1 MIGAGH
7 RCQKK
12 PSDERG
18 PNDIS
23 EIKQPKPMISI
34 GVRQPIPVTAEGAEK
49 GRRWMVDIFYPG
61 NGGARVTV
69 ANIGSRSDQP

>member
-1 MIGAGH
+1 
-7 RCQKK
+7 
-12 PSDERG
+12 
-18 PNDIS
+18 
-23 EIKQPKPMISI
+23 MISI